1 MAVSMET
8 RGGRAAFGAILVF
21 AMAIGAYTQFLLGML
36 APYMIED
43 LGITRTQFG
52 AVVTTSFLVGSVGAP
67 VLGPLVDRLGG
78 RRVLILM
85 FLSGGIAWV
94 GIGRA
99 PDFSWILAFV
109 VFGGIVRGI
118 SNPVGNKLIGTN
130 APREAQGVIMGISKS
145 GAQVGQFAIGAIV
158 PLIIVALG
166 WRGVM
171 QGSVLLA
178 FAGITAALVIIPP
191 DPPIDRR
198 RRDRGERSAELDG
211 LRSLMVWLSANALLV
226 GFASGAINSYVPLF
240 AIERLDMNITSAGAV
255 VSAMALSG
263 IAGRILWGRQADW
276 FRDTQTPL
284 MVISAL
290 GGVTLVLLTLSAL
303 LGWQSLLWAGAV
315 GWTATGGSW
324 ITIGMLAIIREVPLG
339 IAGRVSGFVLATF
352 YIGLGLAP
360 VTFGWIVDTTDSYAV
375 AWGVGAVSYFAAA
388 GVVWRWRRDVQRV
401 RAERER
407 TPEGPASQPPA
418 SDQE

>member
-99 PDFSWILAFV
+99 PDFTWILAFV

-211 LRSLMVWLSANALLV
+211 LRPLMVWLSANALLV

-276 FRDTQTPL
+276 FRDAQTPL

-324 ITIGMLAIIREVPLG
+324 ITIGMLAIIREVPLS

-388 GVVWRWRRDVQRV
+388 GVVWRWRRDVQRA

-407 TPEGPASQPPA
+407 TPEGPAPQPPA
-418 SDQE
+418 SEQE